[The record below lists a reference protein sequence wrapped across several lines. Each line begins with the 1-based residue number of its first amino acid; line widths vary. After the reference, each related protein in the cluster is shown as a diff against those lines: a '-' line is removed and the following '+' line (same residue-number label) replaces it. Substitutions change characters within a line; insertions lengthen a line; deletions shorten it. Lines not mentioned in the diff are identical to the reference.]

1 MGVITSDISCQWG
14 QIFFHVS
21 ISTRRSRFIL
31 WVLQLYT
38 HLKYWSSHSPRSNS
52 YSILRVCS
60 PMRANVILRGNSNYQ
75 FVFNHPVYWRR
86 SCSVNMGRLCRRQ
99 RNSNSLFSLHFILPF
114 VIAGIAGVHLLFL
127 HQTGS
132 NNPLGLNGNYDKIP
146 FHRFLTSKDLF
157 GFFTL
162 FVFIRVIC
170 FFYP

>member
-1 MGVITSDISCQWG
+1 MGG
-14 QIFFHVS
+14 
-21 ISTRRSRFIL
+21 
-31 WVLQLYT
+31 
-38 HLKYWSSHSPRSNS
+38 KYHF
-52 YSILRVCS
+52 
-60 PMRANVILRGNSNYQ
+60 G
-75 FVFNHPVYWRR
+75 
-86 SCSVNMGRLCRRQ
+86 GRLLLRTCSQQFLLSVETWRSEWGGFAVDNATLTRF
-99 RNSNSLFSLHFILPF
+99 FSLHFILPF